1 MALGELVGVVGV
13 GGTRGHGPAMAGAG
27 ACPKRARPASQV
39 LGAALLVAYI
49 RVYDALADG
58 LIQVFGALKAAT
70 LSVAGH
76 K

>member
-1 MALGELVGVVGV
+1 
-13 GGTRGHGPAMAGAG
+13 MAGAG